1 MKSKSIEALK
11 KELEQLKN
19 KEVNIYQLE
28 ENIDINYNY
37 IGSILPYVENFND
50 NSTLAYEYDNYC
62 NNTSIVLIYEKIDNN
77 IYTDKN
83 IFNVNVILKDF
94 IIKVL

>member
-1 MKSKSIEALK
+1 MNKSIEILK

-28 ENIDINYNY
+28 EKIDINFNY
-37 IGSILPYVENFND
+37 IGSILPYIENFNKS
-50 NSTLAYEYDNYC
+50 NILAYEYDNYY
-62 NNTSIVLIYEKIDNN
+62 NNTSINLIYEKIDNN

-94 IIKVL
+94 FINVL

>member
-1 MKSKSIEALK
+1 MNKSIEILK

-28 ENIDINYNY
+28 EKIDINFNY
-37 IGSILPYVENFND
+37 IGSILPYIENFNKS
-50 NSTLAYEYDNYC
+50 NILAYEYDNYY
-62 NNTSIVLIYEKIDNN
+62 NNTSITLIYEKIDNN

-94 IIKVL
+94 FINVL

>member
-1 MKSKSIEALK
+1 MNKSIEILK

-28 ENIDINYNY
+28 EKIDINFNY
-37 IGSILPYVENFND
+37 IGSILPYIENFNKS
-50 NSTLAYEYDNYC
+50 NILAYEYDNYY
-62 NNTSIVLIYEKIDNN
+62 NNTSITLLYEKIDNN

-94 IIKVL
+94 FINVL

>member
-1 MKSKSIEALK
+1 MNKSIEILK

-28 ENIDINYNY
+28 EKIDINFNY
-37 IGSILPYVENFND
+37 IGSILPYIENFNK
-50 NSTLAYEYDNYC
+50 SSILAYEYDNYY
-62 NNTSIVLIYEKIDNN
+62 NNTSINLLYEKIDNN

-94 IIKVL
+94 FINVL